1 MKRQDYNKHF
11 AKALGYA
18 MPAFTPPLFNLLIS
32 NQFHSTT
39 VEESHITR
47 SDCALRTA
55 GACFF
60 MHIH

>member
-11 AKALGYA
+11 AAAYRPA
-18 MPAFTPPLFNLLIS
+18 VPAFTPPQFNSLIS
-32 NQFHSTT
+32 SQFYSTA
-39 VEESHITR
+39 VEECHITR